1 MLIESPRL
9 SASFMASTTAVLRSC
24 LTASGLTKIIRKRFD
39 EVTDTRRRGSVEFT
53 LSDTLMAALAMFQFK
68 SPSLLQFERSVRDAK
83 DTTLIGNL
91 KRLFWIASVPCDSQ
105 MRSIIDEVSPASLRR
120 AFRGVHSVIQRA
132 RMLEDFKVFGDK
144 LVVSIDGTGL
154 FSSTAIHCP
163 QCGVKKRKKGKDEYY
178 HQLLAAVIVSPNQK
192 TVLPLDFEPIIRS
205 DGETKD
211 CCERNAAKRLI
222 PSIARQYAKRKLIVV
237 EDALAAN
244 GPHVKLLREHNMD
257 FVIGAKP
264 AGSAFLFAAFDERQR
279 QADGST
285 VEFEQTDDNG
295 VIRGC
300 RFGNDLP
307 INASHPDVRV
317 NLMEFW
323 EVDAKGVVREWS
335 WITSLPINSENAFD
349 IAAVGRSRWGIEN
362 QVFNTLKNQGY
373 RLEHNFG
380 HGKKY
385 LSSTLA
391 GLMLLAFLSDQV
403 QEHACPL
410 FKAARK
416 KTRIK
421 TNLWA
426 KMQTYLQDIEVP
438 NWETLWRL
446 IAKLGPKLVIADI
459 LDSG

>member
-1 MLIESPRL
+1 
-9 SASFMASTTAVLRSC
+9 MASATAVLRTC
-24 LTASGLTKIIRKRFD
+24 LTASGLNRIIRKRFD
-39 EVTDTRRRGSVEFT
+39 EIPDSRRPGSIRFT
-53 LSDTLMAALAMFQFK
+53 MSDTLMSALAMFQFK
-68 SPSLLQFERSVRDAK
+68 SPSLLQFEKSARDAQ

-91 KRLFWIASVPCDSQ
+91 KRLFWIADVPCDTQ
-105 MRSIIDEVSPASLRR
+105 MRSILDEVSPASLRQ
-120 AFRGVHSVIQRA
+120 AFRGVHSAIQRG
-132 RMLEDFKVFGDK
+132 RMLEEFKVFGDK

-154 FSSTAIHCP
+154 FSSTSIHCP

-178 HQLLAAVIVSPNQK
+178 HQLLAAVIVSPTQK
-192 TVLPLDFEPIIRS
+192 TVLPMDFEPIIRS
-205 DGETKD
+205 DGDTKD

-222 PSIARQYAKRKLIVV
+222 PSIARQYAKRNLIIV

-244 GPHVKLLREHNMD
+244 GPHVKLLREHDMD

-264 AGSAFLFAAFDERQR
+264 AGSASLFAAFDERQR
-279 QADGST
+279 QADGGI
-285 VEFEQTDDNG
+285 VEFEQTDHRG
-295 VIRGC
+295 VISGC

-323 EVDAKGVVREWS
+323 EVDVKEQKREWS
-335 WITSLPINSENAFD
+335 WMTSLPITRENALE

-362 QVFNTLKNQGY
+362 QTFNTLKNQGY
-373 RLEHNFG
+373 HLEHNYG
-380 HGKKY
+380 HGKKF

-410 FKAARK
+410 FKAART

-426 KMQTYLQDIEVP
+426 KMQTYLQDIDVP
-438 NWETLWRL
+438 DWETLWRL
-446 IAKLGPKLVIADI
+446 IAKLGPKLVFADEPE
-459 LDSG
+459 SG